1 MNRWVEI
8 TFDCLPLRSVV
19 RLDVP
24 LDASP
29 AFQAFCER
37 VKAAIDK
44 HGQFNSFYLYNGRC
58 TYHLTNREDLGMIQF
73 RFEGTMLTDEEDR
86 HTVGCDLDVS
96 LLRETCRWLSEPI
109 VEWLRENGVAVG
121 ERRVRPVHRSGR
133 SGTDPPAHRKTASR
147 RRPNRRLH
155 RDVSVGFSGDRAGL

>member
-19 RLDVP
+19 RLDLP

-29 AFQAFCER
+29 KFEAFCER

-44 HGQFNSFYLYNGRC
+44 HGQFNAFYLYNGRC

-73 RFEGTMLTDEEDR
+73 RFEGTVLTDEEDR

-96 LLRETCRWLSEPI
+96 LLRETCGWLSEPI
-109 VEWLRENGVAVG
+109 VEWLRETVL
-121 ERRVRPVHRSGR
+121 RS
-133 SGTDPPAHRKTASR
+133 
-147 RRPNRRLH
+147 
-155 RDVSVGFSGDRAGL
+155 VSVEFDRYIEAGDLEQTRQRIEKLQAAADEAGGFIGMYL